1 MMLGAFAAGMQPA
14 GAGQAGGSPMI
25 GLVMM
30 MMVFAIFY
38 VLIIMPQRKRQ
49 KKHQEEVQKLASGTQ
64 IVTAGGIVATVVGFK
79 KDDRLGDL
87 IEVRIGS
94 GTTIAIT
101 KGAVGQIIKPA
112 DQIVAK

>member
-14 GAGQAGGSPMI
+14 GAGQGGGSPMI

-38 VLIIMPQRKRQ
+38 VLIIMPQRKKQ
-49 KKHQEEVQKLASGTQ
+49 KKHQEEVQKLTAGTQ
-64 IVTAGGIVATVVGFK
+64 IITAGGIVGTVVGFR

-87 IEVRIGS
+87 IELKIAS
-94 GTTIAIT
+94 NTNIAIT
-101 KGAVGQIIKPA
+101 KGAVGQILSASDKPL
-112 DQIVAK
+112 VK